1 MASAQSKRDNLPRT
15 WRWDLRV
22 DWEAASELAHPETFA
37 EGTRIR
43 ELHRLVEVY
52 GGGKPWKQRKGFGRI
67 RLLATGEML
76 QAALH

>member
-1 MASAQSKRDNLPRT
+1 M
-15 WRWDLRV
+15 
-22 DWEAASELAHPETFA
+22 DWELAGEITHPETFA

-52 GGGKPWKQRKGFGRI
+52 GGGKHWKKRKGFGRI

-76 QAALH
+76 QAELHWYEARGVGKVELKIKEIL